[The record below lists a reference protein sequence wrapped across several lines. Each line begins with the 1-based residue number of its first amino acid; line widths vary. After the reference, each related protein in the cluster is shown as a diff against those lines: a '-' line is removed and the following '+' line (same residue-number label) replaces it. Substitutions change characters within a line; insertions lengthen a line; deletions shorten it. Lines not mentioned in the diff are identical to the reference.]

1 MDSPSADSPAA
12 NGSPLDSMQVDTMQV
27 DSMQVDRPTPPR
39 GSVWLAW
46 LVILATIGVILFPGL
61 LKQKLEA
68 VDPSIILLEI
78 QARYL
83 VGASTVS
90 FDGKEQLKN
99 QLAPVFGKGSLRQRL
114 IGAVLLGELMGPGEA
129 ATSLS
134 DLEQQVQDGRLTVD
148 QEDDR
153 KALGL
158 LQQIQAGLIEKTPLS
173 DSQSDEE
180 LATGR
185 ALLAK
190 RLGWVGKLAY
200 LPPGSP
206 DRAER
211 EQLLAHAQRTLFV
224 MVGTFGLAAVAAA
237 VGFLLQI
244 LWWVFAA
251 SGRLKSG
258 IPPLSGDGAIYAE
271 TFAAWMVLFVVLNLA
286 LMYLPLPKW
295 GLVWVL
301 IPQIGSLGAL
311 AWPLF
316 RGLRWSDVRQDL
328 GLTLGEQP
336 WSIPFIGVGAYL
348 SALPVLGLAMVV
360 TALLMAFMSQFAGNG
375 EAAATP
381 IHPIVEPILRG
392 NWTLRLQLLFVAV
405 FAAVPEEIMFRGALY
420 RHLREAK
427 TQFGYICGVAF
438 AAILSSFVFAV
449 IHPQGLFGIP
459 ILMSLAMV
467 FALVREWRGSI
478 YPVMITHALVNAGTS
493 TLLLLIAD

>member
-1 MDSPSADSPAA
+1 
-12 NGSPLDSMQVDTMQV
+12 
-27 DSMQVDRPTPPR
+27 MQVDRLTPPR

-90 FDGKEQLKN
+90 FEGKEQLKN

-173 DSQSDEE
+173 DSLSDEE

-224 MVGTFGLAAVAAA
+224 MLGAFGLAAIAAA
-237 VGFLLQI
+237 VGGGD
-244 LWWVFAA
+244 AA
-251 SGRLKSG
+251 AVAARGGGGAARGAARAGLGRG
-258 IPPLSGDGAIYAE
+258 GPNP
-271 TFAAWMVLFVVLNLA
+271 
-286 LMYLPLPKW
+286 
-295 GLVWVL
+295 
-301 IPQIGSLGAL
+301 IPQ
-311 AWPLF
+311 
-316 RGLRWSDVRQDL
+316 
-328 GLTLGEQP
+328 
-336 WSIPFIGVGAYL
+336 SI
-348 SALPVLGLAMVV
+348 
-360 TALLMAFMSQFAGNG
+360 
-375 EAAATP
+375 
-381 IHPIVEPILRG
+381 
-392 NWTLRLQLLFVAV
+392 
-405 FAAVPEEIMFRGALY
+405 
-420 RHLREAK
+420 
-427 TQFGYICGVAF
+427 
-438 AAILSSFVFAV
+438 
-449 IHPQGLFGIP
+449 
-459 ILMSLAMV
+459 
-467 FALVREWRGSI
+467 
-478 YPVMITHALVNAGTS
+478 
-493 TLLLLIAD
+493 